1 MRISDWSSDVC
12 SSDLALP
19 KGVKHNHGP
28 LLARAHFLRGMLNP
42 TRGKEINAQ
51 LPMFW
56 IGGLM
61 MFLITDWT
69 AGALTACTGRT
80 LNNSR
85 FSVGSVLADEDLKLV
100 AAARP
105 YWGLGM
111 TETLGPYSYGDVHRV
126 PGDRKST
133 RLNSSH

>member
-1 MRISDWSSDVC
+1 MRIRDWRSDVC
-12 SSDLALP
+12 SSDL
-19 KGVKHNHGP
+19 
-28 LLARAHFLRGMLNP
+28 
-42 TRGKEINAQ
+42 
-51 LPMFW
+51 
-56 IGGLM
+56 
-61 MFLITDWT
+61 
-69 AGALTACTGRT
+69 RT

-85 FSVGSVLADEDLKLV
+85 FSVGSVLADEDLKLI

-126 PGDRKST
+126 PGRPLCAPMDHWAEGFEVRVVDESNQPVAEGGIGEIQVRSAAVTPAIHKIDRKST

>member
-85 FSVGSVLADEDLKLV
+85 FSVGS
-100 AAARP
+100 
-105 YWGLGM
+105 
-111 TETLGPYSYGDVHRV
+111 
-126 PGDRKST
+126 DRKST
-133 RLNSSH
+133 RLNYSH